1 MSVRQTGTS
10 SLGKPPDQDEVTAE
24 VCQASDLQDGQM
36 VEVEV
41 GGQKVLL
48 VHSEGEFSALGN
60 LCTHY
65 GAPLS
70 KGALLGSRVRCPWHG
85 ACFNIKTGDL
95 EEYPGLDSL
104 PCHKVTIENNKVFV
118 SISKKSLNLVK
129 RVNPMGCRVA
139 EVNHTV
145 LLIGGG
151 PASLLCAETLRQE
164 NYGGRIVMVTRDDLP
179 PYDRTKLSKVLNVDW
194 SSILL
199 RQREFFQQHNIEV
212 WTEKQ
217 VESLDTEQ
225 GAVTLSDGSV
235 HRYDQL
241 LIATGCRPRAIE
253 CPGADLLGVRGLQT
267 ADDARKIDQSCE
279 GRKAVIIGSSFIGME
294 VASYLADKAASVS
307 VVGSSE
313 VPYQRTLGT
322 EIGRVTMQML
332 GEKKVEFHMSDSVA
346 EIRGE
351 NGQVRE
357 VVLKSGNVLP
367 ADVVVVGI
375 GVVPNTDFL
384 LGGAVELDSR
394 QAVIADK
401 FMRTSVPNVF
411 CAGDVTS
418 FPLSLRRNQ
427 RVNIGHWQVAL
438 AQGRIAALNM
448 LNRQV
453 ELDSIPFFWTVLLGK
468 SLRYTGYGEG
478 YTDIVLKGKVEEK
491 KFLAFYIKDE
501 EVVAAASLNHDP
513 AVSQVAERM
522 AAGKVITKAQAESDD
537 LTWLTTLN

>member
-1 MSVRQTGTS
+1 MSVTQAGTN

-24 VCQASDLQDGQM
+24 VCQASDLHEGQM
-36 VEVEV
+36 MEAEV
-41 GGQKVLL
+41 GGQRVLL
-48 VHSEGEFSALGN
+48 VRSGGEFSAVGN

-85 ACFNIKTGDL
+85 ACFNIKTGDI

-118 SISKKSLNLVK
+118 SVSKKSLKLVK
-129 RVNPMGCRVA
+129 RVKPMGRRVA

-164 NYGGRIVMVTRDDLP
+164 NYGGRIVMVTREDLP
-179 PYDRTKLSKVLNVDW
+179 PYDRTKLSKVLNVDR

-199 RQREFFQQHNIEV
+199 RQMEFLEQHDIEV
-212 WTEKQ
+212 WTQKQ
-217 VESLDTEQ
+217 VESVDTER
-225 GAVTLSDGSV
+225 GAVTLSDGSEL
-235 HRYDQL
+235 RYDQL
-241 LIATGCRPRAIE
+241 LIATGCRPRPIK
-253 CPGADLLGVRGLQT
+253 CPGADLRGVRVLQT
-267 ADDARKIDQSCE
+267 PDDAMSIHQACE
-279 GRKAVIIGSSFIGME
+279 GRKAVIVGSSFIGME
-294 VASYLADKAASVS
+294 VASYLWDKAASVA

-313 VPYQRTLGT
+313 FPYQRSLGS
-322 EIGRVTMQML
+322 EIGRATMQML
-332 GEKKVEFHMSDSVA
+332 VEKKVAFHMRDGVA

-357 VVLKSGNVLP
+357 VVLRSGTVLP

-375 GVVPNTDFL
+375 GVIPNTDFL
-384 LGGAVELDSR
+384 KGGAVELDSR
-394 QAVIADK
+394 QSVIVDK
-401 FMRTSVPNVF
+401 FMRTTVPNVF
-411 CAGDVTS
+411 CAGDVTA

-427 RVNIGHWQVAL
+427 RVSIGHWQLAQ

-448 LNRQV
+448 LNHQV
-453 ELDSIPFFWTVLLGK
+453 ELDSVPFFWTVLLGK

-478 YTDIVLKGKVEEK
+478 YTDVVLKGKIEEM

-501 EVVAAASLNHDP
+501 EVVAVASLNYDP

-537 LTWLTTLN
+537 LSWLTLP

>member
-1 MSVRQTGTS
+1 MSVRETGAS
-10 SLGKPPDQDEVTAE
+10 SVGKPPDQDEVTAE
-24 VCQASDLQDGQM
+24 VCRTSDLQDGQM

-41 GGQKVLL
+41 GEQRVLL
-48 VHSEGEFSALGN
+48 VRSEGEFSAVGN

-70 KGALLGSRVRCPWHG
+70 KGALWGSRVRCPWHG
-85 ACFNIKTGDL
+85 ACFNVKTGDI

-104 PCHKVTIENNKVFV
+104 ACHKVTVENNKVFV
-118 SISKKSLNLVK
+118 SISRKSLKQVK
-129 RVNPMGCRVA
+129 RVKPMGCRVA

-164 NYGGRIVMVTRDDLP
+164 NYGGRIVMVSSEDLL

-194 SSILL
+194 NSILL
-199 RQREFFQQHNIEV
+199 RQREFFQQHDIEV
-212 WTEKQ
+212 WTQKQ
-217 VESLDTEQ
+217 VESVDTKQ
-225 GAVTLSDGSV
+225 GSVTLSDGSV
-235 HRYDQL
+235 LHYDQL
-241 LIATGCRPRAIE
+241 LIATGCRPRPIS
-253 CPGADLLGVRGLQT
+253 CPGADLRGVRVLQT
-267 ADDARKIDQSCE
+267 AADALDIHQACQ

-294 VASYLADKAASVS
+294 VASYLQDKASSVA
-307 VVGSSE
+307 VVSSSE

-322 EIGRVTMQML
+322 EIGRATMKML
-332 GEKKVEFHMSDSVA
+332 GEKKVEFYMCDGVA

-357 VVLKSGNVLP
+357 VVLKSGIVLP

-375 GVVPNTDFL
+375 GVTPNTDFL
-384 LGGAVELDSR
+384 QGGAVELDSR

-401 FMRTSVPNVF
+401 FMRTTVPNVF
-411 CAGDVTS
+411 SAGDVTS
-418 FPLSLRRNQ
+418 FPLSLRGNQ
-427 RVNIGHWQVAL
+427 RVNIGHWQLAQ

-453 ELDSIPFFWTVLLGK
+453 QLNSIPFFWTVLLGK

-478 YTDIVLKGKVEEK
+478 YTDIVLKGKVEEM
-491 KFLAFYIKDE
+491 KFLAFYIKDG

-522 AAGKVITKAQAESDD
+522 AAGKLITKAQAESED
-537 LTWLTTLN
+537 LSWLTLP